1 MRAPP
6 LDLRLLEAFEAIYVE
21 KSLTNAAL
29 KLSMTQPAVSQ
40 ALTRMRG
47 HFGDPLFVRTAGGM
61 EPTPRAKQLFVS
73 VGVILREAREC
84 LVAQPVFDPAG
95 AGRQFVIATTDL
107 GAAALLPPLIEA
119 VRKRAPQTRIL
130 SLNADAHDL
139 AEELG
144 AGDIHLAIGNFPNLQ
159 SGIYCQGLYQETY
172 VLLAHRE
179 RAAELNE
186 NAPGGISLEGF
197 CRARHVLVTAGNSGH
212 FHGEVEKQLRAL
224 IRPEGV
230 VATVSS
236 FLVAPLVA
244 RDNDLLVI
252 VPRRVADIF
261 AGMLDLEELPLPFE
275 LPAYPITQYWH
286 ARYHND
292 PGTVWMRRLVYELF
306 CQAGTAG
313 GDAAFTL
320 LAPDRPVAVDE

>member
-40 ALTRMRG
+40 ALTKMRA

-61 EPTPRAKQLFVS
+61 EPTPRAKELFVS
-73 VGVILREAREC
+73 VGVILREARVA
-84 LVAQPVFDPAG
+84 LVARPVFDPAT
-95 AGRQFVIATTDL
+95 AGREFVIATTDL

-119 VRKRAPQTRIL
+119 VRLRAPQTRIL
-130 SLNADAHDL
+130 SVNADAHDL
-139 AEELG
+139 NEELG
-144 AGDIHLAIGNFPNLQ
+144 AGDINLAIGNFPNLQ
-159 SGIYCQGLYQETY
+159 AGIYCQGLYQENY

-179 RAAELNE
+179 RAARLEE
-186 NAPGGISLEGF
+186 QGAGEMSLAEF
-197 CRARHVLVTAGNSGH
+197 CSARHVLVTAGNSGH

-224 IRPEGV
+224 IRPESV

-261 AGMLDLEELPLPFE
+261 AGLMSLEELPMPFE

-292 PGTVWMRRLVYELF
+292 PGTVWMRRLVHELYS
-306 CQAGTAG
+306 QG
-313 GDAAFTL
+313 GEAAATL
-320 LAPDRPVAVDE
+320 LAPDPALQAGL

>member
-40 ALTRMRG
+40 ALTKMRA

-61 EPTPRAKQLFVS
+61 EPTPRAKELFLS
-73 VGVILREAREC
+73 IGVILREARVS
-84 LVAQPVFDPAG
+84 LVARPVFDPATS
-95 AGRQFVIATTDL
+95 GREFVIATTDL
-107 GAAALLPPLIEA
+107 GAAAILPRLIDA
-119 VRKRAPQTRIL
+119 VRERSPGTRIL
-130 SLNADAHDL
+130 SVNSDAHEL
-139 AEELG
+139 NEELG
-144 AGDIHLAIGNFPNLQ
+144 AGDINLAIGNYPDLQ
-159 SGIYCQGLYQETY
+159 SGIYCQGLYQENY
-172 VLLAHRE
+172 VLLAHRA
-179 RAAELNE
+179 RA
-186 NAPGGISLEGF
+186 GGITLEEF
-197 CRARHVLVTAGNSGH
+197 CRSRHVLVTAGSGH
-212 FHGEVEKQLRAL
+212 FHGEVEKRLRAL
-224 IRPEGV
+224 IRPEYV

-252 VPRRVADIF
+252 VPQRVASIF
-261 AGMLDLEELPLPFE
+261 AAMMSLEELPLPID

-292 PGTVWMRRLVYELF
+292 PGTVWMRRLVYELYS
-306 CQAGTAG
+306 QNGPG
-313 GDAAFTL
+313 GEAAATL
-320 LAPDRPVAVDE
+320 LAPESATSVGE

>member
-40 ALTRMRG
+40 ALTKMRA

-61 EPTPRAKQLFVS
+61 EPTPRAKELFVS
-73 VGVILREAREC
+73 VSVILREARVS
-84 LVAQPVFDPAG
+84 LVARPVFDPTSS
-95 AGRQFVIATTDL
+95 GREFVIATTDL
-107 GAAALLPPLIEA
+107 GAAAILPPLIEA
-119 VRKRAPQTRIL
+119 VRQRAPQTRIL
-130 SLNADAHDL
+130 SINSDAHDL
-139 AEELG
+139 NEELG
-144 AGDIHLAIGNFPNLQ
+144 AGDINLAIGNFPNLQ
-159 SGIYCQGLYQETY
+159 SGIYCQGLYQESY
-172 VLLAHRE
+172 VLLAHRD
-179 RAAELNE
+179 RAARAGEMN
-186 NAPGGISLEGF
+186 LETF
-197 CRARHVLVTAGNSGH
+197 CKARHVLVTAGSGH
-212 FHGEVEKQLRAL
+212 FHGEVEKRLRAL
-224 IRPEGV
+224 IRPEHV

-252 VPRRVADIF
+252 VPQRVASIF
-261 AGMLDLEELPLPFE
+261 ATMMSLEELPLPIE

-306 CQAGTAG
+306 SQGGAG
-313 GDAAFTL
+313 GDGSAVL
-320 LAPDRPVAVDE
+320 LAPESATPVAE

>member
-40 ALTRMRG
+40 ALTKMRG

-61 EPTPRAKQLFVS
+61 EPTPRAKELFVS
-73 VGVILREAREC
+73 VGVILREARIS
-84 LVAQPVFDPAG
+84 LVARPVFDPAT
-95 AGRQFVIATTDL
+95 AGREFVIATTDL

-119 VRKRAPQTRIL
+119 VRLRAPQTRIL
-130 SLNADAHDL
+130 SVNADAHHL

-179 RAAELNE
+179 RALAG
-186 NAPGGISLEGF
+186 AMSLDEF

-252 VPRRVADIF
+252 VPRRVAAIF
-261 AGMLDLEELPLPFE
+261 AAMMSLEELPLPFE

-292 PGTVWMRRLVYELF
+292 PGTVWMRRLVYELYS
-306 CQAGTAG
+306 QAGTPG
-313 GDAAFTL
+313 GDAVTL
-320 LAPDRPVAVDE
+320 LAPDRPVPVAE

>member
-40 ALTRMRG
+40 ALTKMRA
-47 HFGDPLFVRTAGGM
+47 HFGDPLFVRTAAGM
-61 EPTPRAKQLFVS
+61 EPTPRAKELFVS
-73 VGVILREAREC
+73 VGVILREARVA
-84 LVAQPVFDPAG
+84 LVARPVFDPVNS
-95 AGRQFVIATTDL
+95 GREFVIATTDL

-119 VRKRAPQTRIL
+119 VRQRAPQTRIL
-130 SLNADAHDL
+130 SVNADAHDL
-139 AEELG
+139 NEELG
-144 AGDIHLAIGNFPNLQ
+144 AGDIALAIGNFPNLQ

-179 RAAELNE
+179 RVAKS
-186 NAPGGISLEGF
+186 GGISLEQF
-197 CRARHVLVTAGNSGH
+197 CQARHVLVTAGNSGH
-212 FHGEVEKQLRAL
+212 FHGEVEKHLRAL
-224 IRPEGV
+224 IRPELI

-252 VPRRVADIF
+252 VPQRVASIF
-261 AGMLDLEELPLPFE
+261 AAMMSLEELPLPIE

-292 PGTVWMRRLVYELF
+292 PGTVWMRRLVHELYS
-306 CQAGTAG
+306 QSGPG
-313 GDAAFTL
+313 GADSAVTL
-320 LAPDRPVAVDE
+320 LAPDPAASVAE

>member
-29 KLSMTQPAVSQ
+29 RLAMTQPAVSQ
-40 ALTRMRG
+40 ALTKMRA

-61 EPTPRAKQLFVS
+61 EPTPRAKELFVS
-73 VGVILREAREC
+73 VGVILREARVS
-84 LVAQPVFDPAG
+84 LVARPVFDPAT
-95 AGRQFVIATTDL
+95 ADREFVIATTDL
-107 GAAALLPPLIEA
+107 GAAALLPRLIDA
-119 VRKRAPQTRIL
+119 VRERAPATRIL
-130 SLNADAHDL
+130 SVNADAHDL
-139 AEELG
+139 DEALG
-144 AGDIHLAIGNFPNLQ
+144 AGDINLAIGNFPNLQ

-179 RAAELNE
+179 RAAGLREMTLDQ
-186 NAPGGISLEGF
+186 F
-197 CRARHVLVTAGNSGH
+197 CQARHVLVTAGNSGH
-212 FHGEVEKQLRAL
+212 FHGEVEKRLRAL
-224 IRPEGV
+224 IRPEHV

-252 VPRRVADIF
+252 VPQRVASIF
-261 AGMLDLEELPLPFE
+261 AAMMSLEELPLPID

-292 PGTVWMRRLVYELF
+292 PGTVWMRRLVYELYS
-306 CQAGTAG
+306 QVSP
-313 GDAAFTL
+313 AADDGAVTL
-320 LAPDRPVAVDE
+320 LAPEQATPVAE

>member
-40 ALTRMRG
+40 ALTKMRA

-61 EPTPRAKQLFVS
+61 EPTPRAKELFVS
-73 VGVILREAREC
+73 VSVIMREARVS
-84 LVAQPVFDPAG
+84 LVARPVFDPAT
-95 AGRQFVIATTDL
+95 AGREFVIATTDL
-107 GAAALLPPLIEA
+107 GAAAILPPLIEA
-119 VRKRAPQTRIL
+119 VRQRAPHTRIL
-130 SLNADAHDL
+130 SVNSDAHDL
-139 AEELG
+139 NEELG
-144 AGDIHLAIGNFPNLQ
+144 SGDINLAIGNFPNLQ

-179 RAAELNE
+179 RAAGVGEM
-186 NAPGGISLEGF
+186 SLEAF
-197 CRARHVLVTAGNSGH
+197 CQARHVLVTAGNSGH
-212 FHGEVEKQLRAL
+212 FHGEIEKHLRAL
-224 IRPEGV
+224 IPPEHV

-252 VPRRVADIF
+252 VPRRVAAIF
-261 AGMLDLEELPLPFE
+261 AAMMSLEELPLPLE

-292 PGTVWMRRLVYELF
+292 PGTVWMRRLVHELF
-306 CQAGTAG
+306 SQG
-313 GDAAFTL
+313 GEAAATL
-320 LAPDRPVAVDE
+320 LAPDLAVPAVE